1 VNEAHPAPA
10 HSAPAAER
18 ETRLLEMT
26 DVSVGF
32 DTEDGLVRAVKSM
45 SLSLD
50 HAEILAL
57 CGESGCGKSVTAM
70 SIPRLLPP
78 ETTRMAGSITLDGR
92 ELTALSEAEMRD
104 VRGKDVSVVFQEP
117 MTSLNPSF
125 TVGFQITEVLRRHE
139 RLTRAD
145 ARARAV
151 ELLKLVGIPDPARRV
166 KDYPHQLSGGM
177 RQRVMIAISVA
188 CSPRVLIA
196 DEPTTA
202 LDVTIQAGVLN
213 VFRDLRDRLGTAIIL
228 ITHDLGVVADIA
240 DRAIVMYA
248 GRAVEQAPVGELYAR
263 PRHPYTAGLLNALP
277 AAAAAAGRRRLA
289 EIPGMVPPPF
299 TDPDACAFA
308 PRCPHAE
315 PDCTA
320 TRPPFESHGTDHLAA
335 CLHPV
340 DLGAGVPSP
349 PAIQPSHQDRRM
361 S

>member
-1 VNEAHPAPA
+1 MSPPNATREGRRAPGA
-10 HSAPAAER
+10 G
-18 ETRLLEMT
+18 RLLEMT

-32 DTEDGLVRAVKSM
+32 DTEDGLVRAVKGM
-45 SLSLD
+45 SLTLD
-50 HAEILAL
+50 GGEILAL
-57 CGESGCGKSVTAM
+57 CGESGCGKTVTAM

-78 ETTRMAGSITLDGR
+78 ETTRLSGSIVLDGR
-92 ELTALSEAEMRD
+92 ELTALSEEQMRD
-104 VRGKDVSVVFQEP
+104 VRGRDVSVVFQEP

-125 TVGFQITEVLRRHE
+125 TVGFQIMEVLRRHE
-139 RLTRAD
+139 RLSRAA
-145 ARARAV
+145 ARAQAV
-151 ELLKLVGIPDPARRV
+151 ELLRLVGIPDPAHRIREF
-166 KDYPHQLSGGM
+166 PHQLSGGM
-177 RQRVMIAISVA
+177 RQRVMIAIAVA

-202 LDVTIQAGVLN
+202 LDVTIQASVLG

-248 GRAVEQAPVGELYAR
+248 GRAVEEAPVDELYAR
-263 PRHPYTAGLLNALP
+263 PRHPYTVGLLNALP

-308 PRCPHAE
+308 PRCPRVQA
-315 PDCTA
+315 DCTA
-320 TRPPFESHGTDHLAA
+320 ARPPLAPHRDHNPAHHLVA

-340 DLGAGVPSP
+340 EGARTGVAS
-349 PAIQPSHQDRRM
+349 
-361 S
+361 

>member
-1 VNEAHPAPA
+1 M
-10 HSAPAAER
+10 SSGER
-18 ETRLLEMT
+18 PLLEMT

-32 DTEDGLVRAVKSM
+32 ATEDGLVRAVKSM
-45 SLSLD
+45 SLSLG

-57 CGESGCGKSVTAM
+57 CGESGCGKTVTAM
-70 SIPRLLPP
+70 SIPRLLPA
-78 ETTRMAGSITLDGR
+78 ETTRLSGSIALDGR

-125 TVGFQITEVLRRHE
+125 TVGFQISEVLRRHE
-139 RLTRAD
+139 DLSRAA

-151 ELLKLVGIPDPARRV
+151 DLLKLVGIPDPARRI
-166 KDYPHQLSGGM
+166 KEYPHQLSGGM
-177 RQRVMIAISVA
+177 RQRVMIAIAVA

-213 VFRDLRDRLGTAIIL
+213 IFRDLRDRLGTAIIL

-248 GRAVEQAPVGELYAR
+248 GRAVEAAPVDELYAR
-263 PRHPYTAGLLNALP
+263 PRHPYTVGLLNALP
-277 AAAAAAGRRRLA
+277 TAATAAGRRRLA
-289 EIPGMVPPPF
+289 EIPGMVPTPF

-308 PRCPHAE
+308 PRCPRAE
-315 PDCTA
+315 ADCTA
-320 TRPPFESHGTDHLAA
+320 ARPPLESHGAGHLAA

-340 DLGAGVPSP
+340 AALRTGAAS
-349 PAIQPSHQDRRM
+349 
-361 S
+361 